1 MHKDFNEL
9 TKRLAEIAEDELN
22 LAKKKFPM
30 FHSRHEGWGVLT
42 EELWEHTN
50 EIEMLNDYAKKI
62 QFSIYH
68 DGDSEELKEF
78 AKNAYSHAIRAT
90 AEMIQV
96 AAMFQKLIQ
105 SESEITQ
112 VKLGVWLN
120 GEETFDDST
129 YICSVCNQPWTLMVG
144 EPKDNNMNYCP
155 NCGSKMIDSEVK

>member
-22 LAKKKFPM
+22 LANKKFPM

-78 AKNAYSHAIRAT
+78 AKNAYSYAIRAT

-96 AAMFQKLIQ
+96 AAMCRKLI
-105 SESEITQ
+105 
-112 VKLGVWLN
+112 
-120 GEETFDDST
+120 
-129 YICSVCNQPWTLMVG
+129 Y
-144 EPKDNNMNYCP
+144 
-155 NCGSKMIDSEVK
+155 SEVDE